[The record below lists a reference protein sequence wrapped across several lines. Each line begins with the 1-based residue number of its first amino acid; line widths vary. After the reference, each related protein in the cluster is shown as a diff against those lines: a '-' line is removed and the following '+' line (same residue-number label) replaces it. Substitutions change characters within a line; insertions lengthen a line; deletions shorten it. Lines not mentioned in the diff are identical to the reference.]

1 MSYNY
6 GVITDE
12 NKEQWMKRQRKY
24 LVPLIRRR
32 MLVVEEKESE
42 DIPVYIQ
49 QLFNHFCDRKTS
61 INVSCIGEEV
71 RFMDKSLRN
80 ILFTESDNGVEEVDV
95 GALTIIFPNIRSMVD
110 SKGKR
115 LEVAEITKK

>member
-12 NKEQWMKRQRKY
+12 NKEQWMERQRGY

-32 MLVVEEKESE
+32 MMMVEEKESE

-71 RFMDKSLRN
+71 RFLDKSLRE
-80 ILFTESDNGVEEVDV
+80 ILFTASDDGVEEVDV
-95 GALTIIFPNIRSMVD
+95 GALITIFPNIRSMID
-110 SKGKR
+110 SKGR
-115 LEVAEITKK
+115 GLSGVEITRK